1 MSSPTAR
8 ASFED
13 QHALRAK
20 LNMQRELQ
28 IAEEEVFE
36 EARRGST
43 TENEDGSQG
52 SVGELVK
59 PRRLAKVLDHIRYD
73 KEDGKEALAAA
84 TREYREM
91 RKENMGVKGLEG
103 AQKVKVGSMD
113 RHFKQAFYDC

>member
-1 MSSPTAR
+1 
-8 ASFED
+8 
-13 QHALRAK
+13 
-20 LNMQRELQ
+20 MQRELQ

-59 PRRLAKVLDHIRYD
+59 PRRLAVHSKALQKVLDHIRYD